1 MSLAFALFD
10 LFCIVCLHFLITS
23 LYINIFLKFM
33 ISSFSLSSL
42 CRPSPPFSN
51 SQAVALVGKSE
62 MGESLVALF
71 ALVTND
77 VITCMYAHVH
87 TLACMHMYT
96 HAHLQ
101 TASTLYGF
109 MAVAYF

>member
-1 MSLAFALFD
+1 
-10 LFCIVCLHFLITS
+10 
-23 LYINIFLKFM
+23 M
-33 ISSFSLSSL
+33 ISSFSLPSL

-77 VITCMYAHVH
+77 VITCMYAHVY
-87 TLACMHMYT
+87 TLACMHMDTRLHVCTWTRMYT
-96 HAHLQ
+96 YKLPAHCMGLR
-101 TASTLYGF
+101 L
-109 MAVAYF
+109 